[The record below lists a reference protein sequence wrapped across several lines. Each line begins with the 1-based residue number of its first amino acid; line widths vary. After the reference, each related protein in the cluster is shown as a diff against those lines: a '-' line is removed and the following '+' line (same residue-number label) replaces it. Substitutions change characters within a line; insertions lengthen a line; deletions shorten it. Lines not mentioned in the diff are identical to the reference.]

1 MSYPVIKNFLF
12 FQYNFEFIFQSITLL
27 TINLHF
33 CLYFLWF
40 LVNISLP
47 VAYTI
52 SGCTRSLVRPP
63 VPENL
68 YLYCTVWSSAVQSHY
83 SLVLEP
89 GDSLIDVFNNLSIS
103 DITVMTV
110 LLEKENDKQK

>member
-12 FQYNFEFIFQSITLL
+12 LKYNFEFIFQSITLL

-52 SGCTRSLVRPP
+52 SGCTRSLVRPT
-63 VPENL
+63 VPENGMYIYIVPSGL
-68 YLYCTVWSSAVQSHY
+68 QQY
-83 SLVLEP
+83 SR
-89 GDSLIDVFNNLSIS
+89 
-103 DITVMTV
+103 ITVSS
-110 LLEKENDKQK
+110 LNPEIR